1 VNNFGTGSAG
11 GLALL
16 DVTRASV
23 IDCTFVDNRA
33 AAGGALVTSALQNPE
48 IRGNLFVRNVA
59 EGVNGGGAIRLFGTA
74 RVTENTFV
82 GNEASRGSAI
92 VDRHDGG
99 GVTIRNNTFALNRG
113 GPAYEAIAVQRV
125 GDCNLFWANDT
136 NFAGY
141 TQGAS
146 DLFEDPQF
154 CDIPNDDYS
163 LRSTSPCA
171 EENAPDCGQ
180 IGAFGVGC
188 GTVSVGRQSWSRIKS
203 SFR

>member
-1 VNNFGTGSAG
+1 LDRHNGGSVN
-11 GLALL
+11 
-16 DVTRASV
+16 
-23 IDCTFVDNRA
+23 
-33 AAGGALVTSALQNPE
+33 
-48 IRGNLFVRNVA
+48 VRNNV
-59 EGVNGGGAIRLFGTA
+59 
-74 RVTENTFV
+74 FV
-82 GNEASRGSAI
+82 LS
-92 VDRHDGG
+92 
-99 GVTIRNNTFALNRG
+99 RG
-113 GPAYEAIAVQRV
+113 GPAYESLFVQRA
-125 GDCNLFWANDT
+125 GGCNLFWDNDAS
-136 NFAGY
+136 FAGY